1 MRVLLETRKDSFM
14 LAAVSRSSRSL
25 RRRAARS
32 HKQPDKQKFLDAGS
46 VMIKYFDVELFPRED
61 VWK

>member
-1 MRVLLETRKDSFM
+1 MKVLLETRKNSFM
-14 LAAVSRSSRSL
+14 PVAVSRGSRSL
-25 RRRAARS
+25 RRRAAWS

-46 VMIKYFDVELFPRED
+46 VMIKYFDAGLFPRED